1 MTEVAFEVYCEGVAM
16 KYLEEIIIEVM
27 DEVILEVI
35 ISFELSNYKFFS

>member
-1 MTEVAFEVYCEGVAM
+1 M

-35 ISFELSNYKFFS
+35 ISFELSNYKFFSQVP